1 MEEATKPYDLCGQV
15 IGAAMNVH
23 STLGPGFLESVY
35 QNALILELRK
45 SGFKAEAERP
55 ITVQY
60 DGQIVGAFTADL
72 LVNDS
77 LIVELKASQSL
88 AKAHEVQLVN
98 HLVATGID
106 GGVTRELWGRAFRV
120 QEKVSTPEERAG
132 VFLICSSH
140 FVNFVHSVE
149 K

>member
-1 MEEATKPYDLCGQV
+1 MIRMEEATKPYDLCGQV

-23 STLGPGFLESVY
+23 STLGSGFLESVY
-35 QNALILELRK
+35 QNALILEVRK

-60 DGQIVGAFTADL
+60 DGQIAFTADL

-98 HLVATGID
+98 YLVAT
-106 GGVTRELWGRAFRV
+106 RL
-120 QEKVSTPEERAG
+120 EEG
-132 VFLICSSH
+132 LL
-140 FVNFVHSVE
+140 VNFGAERLEFKKKFRLPKKEQVSF
-149 K
+149 